1 MAEPIIRAR
10 GPETVPNWAPKRVAA
25 ALVLAAF
32 GMAGCSVATSPPPT
46 ELQRLKKAYDACM
59 EHNHSELTC
68 SAEQDAFGR
77 RKRVVLEKITLPRCK
92 AEVEAVALLNDR
104 AYSAM
109 VSNLS
114 EKRAKARTA
123 HEDCLVRVLVE
134 RKVPG
139 LEGTPESRAAA
150 VAAYLDSGQAER
162 DFGLSPPAAGR

>member
-1 MAEPIIRAR
+1 MAETIIRSP
-10 GPETVPNWAPKRVAA
+10 GPENVPNWTPKRVAA
-25 ALVLAAF
+25 VLVLVAL
-32 GMAGCSVATSPPPT
+32 GMVGCSGASSPPPT

-59 EHNHSELTC
+59 EHNHSELMC
-68 SAEQDAFGR
+68 SAEQDAYGR
-77 RKRVVLEKITLPRCK
+77 RKRTVLEKITLPRCK

-114 EKRAKARTA
+114 EKRTRARTA
-123 HEDCLVRVLVE
+123 FEDCLVRVLVE

-139 LEGTPESRAAA
+139 LERNLEPRAAA

-162 DFGLSPPAAGR
+162 DFGLGPPAAGR